1 MTSFLTSRSE
11 SCPAGSGADLNEL
24 LKNLELKTP
33 IDHIPEEMR
42 NLLLEFLKKEKVFRH
57 EWRIKR
63 LLAASGL
70 RLAQL
75 RTFDQFDW
83 SFNPKVPREDILTF
97 KNSAWIE
104 EGANLLLI
112 GDAGLGKSHL
122 AKALCYEAILKG
134 QSSLFISTFDLIS
147 KLKKAVNVA
156 GRVDYYGTTVK
167 ALVIDELGYTY
178 HAREDG
184 DLLFQIISKRSERLL
199 PTIVTTNLAPKE
211 WGTLFSGS
219 AASAILDRLSHNGKF
234 ITMEGKSYRMRTKQ
248 K

>member
-1 MTSFLTSRSE
+1 MN
-11 SCPAGSGADLNEL
+11 DLNDL
-24 LKNLELKTP
+24 LKHLEFKTP
-33 IDHIPEEMR
+33 PDHIPDDMR
-42 NLLLEFLKKEKVFRH
+42 KMLFEFLKKEQGFRH

-63 LLAASGL
+63 LLASSGL
-70 RLAQL
+70 RLAQI

-83 SFNPKVPREDILTF
+83 SFNPKVPREDVLTF
-97 KNSAWIE
+97 KNSSWIG

-122 AKALCYEAILKG
+122 AKALCYEAIQKG
-134 QSSLFISTFDLIS
+134 HLALFISAFDLIS
-147 KLKKAVNVA
+147 KLKKTTNVA

-167 ALVIDELGYTY
+167 VLVIDELGYTY
-178 HAREDG
+178 HAREDS

-211 WGTLFSGS
+211 WGSLFSGP

-234 ITMEGKSYRMRTKQ
+234 ITMEGKSYRLGSKRK
-248 K
+248 